1 MKKIFLLF
9 TVMLAFTLSSF
20 AVTLSF
26 KFDGSGFISDGAEI
40 LEKKDADEIAFY
52 LDYVKK
58 QKKYTVLFVTID
70 SIEGVPASRVAHTV
84 AQHANVPNK
93 DNLMVF
99 LVSPGDGKIGIEVGE
114 NMKSDLSYATLNRI
128 IQSRIAPSFNSG
140 DYSEAMKLGI
150 YSISQALEPSLAF
163 VDVKNAMR
171 SPVDNTESAEQ
182 VSPNLVP
189 FCIILLGLLA
199 LAALARYSVIHA
211 RAMALVY
218 RRCGFGNVLGDAQ
231 LLFEQEILEK

>member
-1 MKKIFLLF
+1 MKKIFLLLV
-9 TVMLAFTLSSF
+9 VMMAFMLSSF

-40 LEKKDADEIAFY
+40 LKQQDADEIAFY

-70 SIEGVPASRVAHTV
+70 SIEGLPASRVAHTV
-84 AQHANVPNK
+84 AQHVNIPDK
-93 DNLMVF
+93 ENLMVF

-114 NMKSDLSYATLNRI
+114 NMKSDISYATLSKI

-150 YSISQALEPSLAF
+150 YSISQTLEPSLAF
-163 VDVKNAMR
+163 VDIKNAIKK
-171 SPVDNTESAEQ
+171 PVDNTSSSQQLPA
-182 VSPNLVP
+182 NTAP
-189 FCIILLGLLA
+189 FSIVLLGLFA
-199 LAALARYSVIHA
+199 LLWLNAYSTSKARE
-211 RAMALVY
+211 RALVY
-218 RRCGFGNVLGDAQ
+218 HRCGFGNVFGNVQ
-231 LLFEQEILEK
+231 LLFE

>member
-1 MKKIFLLF
+1 MMI
-9 TVMLAFTLSSF
+9 AFTLSSF

-40 LEKKDADEIAFY
+40 LTAKDADEIAFY

-70 SIEGVPASRVAHTV
+70 TIEGLPASRVAHTI
-84 AQHANVPNK
+84 AQHVNVPNK

-99 LVSPGDGKIGIEVGE
+99 LVSPGDGKIGIEIGE
-114 NMKSDLSYATLNRI
+114 NMKSDISYTTLSRI

-163 VDVKNAMR
+163 VDVKNAMQR
-171 SPVDNTESAEQ
+171 PADNTSS
-182 VSPNLVP
+182 SPQLPANTAPYSIV
-189 FCIILLGLLA
+189 LLGLFALMGLA
-199 LAALARYSVIHA
+199 IYSADKAAE
-211 RAMALVY
+211 RAIVY
-218 RRCGFGNVLGDAQ
+218 KRCGFGNEFGNVQ